1 MILPLQS
8 RRYRYYCSQA
18 SKMHFLSP
26 GWSCLQTAVA
36 SSSSGVY
43 CETLLPTW
51 MGSQWAGTQCH
62 PVATTQGDPPLAWTA
77 DYATSHCCLMCGSRR
92 CHDDCDYSVP
102 SSRQQYTHGS
112 RRLRLVGRVSKV
124 GRSRS
129 IPQQSALQA
138 PTDMGAREQWAL
150 QQALH
155 NTVLYQ
161 SICMDG
167 WMNVHGLMSSIVVGV
182 PAVVAV
188 GEYRR

>member
-1 MILPLQS
+1 MHPSSLP
-8 RRYRYYCSQA
+8 
-18 SKMHFLSP
+18 
-26 GWSCLQTAVA
+26 G
-36 SSSSGVY
+36 GVV
-43 CETLLPTW
+43 CKRPWRPPPPESTETLLPTW

-62 PVATTQGDPPLAWTA
+62 SPATTQGDPPLAWTG

-138 PTDMGAREQWAL
+138 PTDREPVNSGRYSR
-150 QQALH
+150 H
-155 NTVLYQ
+155 CTTLY
-161 SICMDG
+161 SISLYG
-167 WMNVHGLMSSIVVGV
+167 WMDEWMNECTRPHVVHRGRGLSGSSS
-182 PAVVAV
+182 
-188 GEYRR
+188 R

>member
-1 MILPLQS
+1 MGFGRWNQHDSAFAIEEVP
-8 RRYRYYCSQA
+8 RYYCSQA
-18 SKMHFLSP
+18 SKHFLSP

-138 PTDMGAREQWAL
+138 PTDREPVNSGRYSR
-150 QQALH
+150 H
-155 NTVLYQ
+155 CTTLY
-161 SICMDG
+161 SISLYVWMDG
-167 WMNVHGLMSSIVVGV
+167 WMYTASCRPSWSGSQ
-182 PAVVAV
+182 
-188 GEYRR
+188 R

>member
-18 SKMHFLSP
+18 SKKHFLSP

-62 PVATTQGDPPLAWTA
+62 SPATTQGDPPLAWTG

-138 PTDMGAREQWAL
+138 PTDREPVNSGRYSR
-150 QQALH
+150 H
-155 NTVLYQ
+155 CTTLY
-161 SICMDG
+161 SISLYGWMDG
-167 WMNVHGLMSSIVVGV
+167 WMNECTRPHVVHRGRGLSGSSS
-182 PAVVAV
+182 
-188 GEYRR
+188 R

>member
-18 SKMHFLSP
+18 SKPFLSP

-138 PTDMGAREQWAL
+138 PTDREPVNSGRYSR
-150 QQALH
+150 H
-155 NTVLYQ
+155 CTTLY
-161 SICMDG
+161 SISLYLMYG
-167 WMNVHGLMSSIVVGV
+167 WMD
-182 PAVVAV
+182 
-188 GEYRR
+188 E

>member
-62 PVATTQGDPPLAWTA
+62 PVATTGGSTA
-77 DYATSHCCLMCGSRR
+77 G
-92 CHDDCDYSVP
+92 
-102 SSRQQYTHGS
+102 
-112 RRLRLVGRVSKV
+112 
-124 GRSRS
+124 
-129 IPQQSALQA
+129 
-138 PTDMGAREQWAL
+138 
-150 QQALH
+150 
-155 NTVLYQ
+155 
-161 SICMDG
+161 MDG
-167 WMNVHGLMSSIVVGV
+167 RLCYLSLLFDVW
-182 PAVVAV
+182 
-188 GEYRR
+188 